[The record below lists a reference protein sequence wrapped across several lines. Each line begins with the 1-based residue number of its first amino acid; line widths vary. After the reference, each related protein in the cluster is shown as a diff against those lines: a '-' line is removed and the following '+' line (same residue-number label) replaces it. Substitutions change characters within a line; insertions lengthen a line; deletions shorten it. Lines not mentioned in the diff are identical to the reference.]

1 MMSSSSESGRMK
13 KGAVNVADDWIG
25 GLQEPNGLNCPQ
37 GASLGPDRR
46 RCSPEGQR

>member
-1 MMSSSSESGRMK
+1 MK

-37 GASLGPDRR
+37 GAKCIRGGSPQMPRR
-46 RCSPEGQR
+46 KWGV